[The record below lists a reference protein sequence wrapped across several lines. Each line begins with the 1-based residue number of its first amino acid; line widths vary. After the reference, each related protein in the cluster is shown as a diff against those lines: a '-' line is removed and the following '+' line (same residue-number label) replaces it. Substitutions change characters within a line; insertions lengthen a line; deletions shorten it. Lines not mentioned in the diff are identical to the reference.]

1 MNGPNRTP
9 GRALFLLAAL
19 AAPAAAQEAVPPL
32 RILTEAFRDAARER
46 LFAPPPPA
54 RVGEEL
60 APDGRVAR
68 LLEDL
73 DLDLRLFESAE
84 DDDLAPGFGLDL
96 AKTLRPSRGDAEPA
110 LDLRIEGLV
119 AAEREQNP
127 DDSLSTALRLR
138 WSGARTLGP
147 PERSRAAVAEALER
161 PEVESLRAL
170 DPVRFERLAARFDPA
185 VTSALGSDP
194 DFAALTESWVESL
207 APRLAPELAWSFEL
221 ASALESNQ
229 DFSSRQV
236 ALGGAVAA
244 RLVGLD
250 PDSALS
256 RANLFDLPAAVL
268 RWLTGTDERFGLT
281 GQALPGVVAGLDVVD
296 AARDEVRGSLTDDES
311 FLRARL
317 ELALAS
323 HAFTLD
329 ERPVELGLR
338 WRFFQELDAPAE
350 VRGAGSDDTSHLEL
364 RLGFRRGWFLAWTAG
379 ELPLDPSYDSTVTVG
394 YGVRF

>member
-9 GRALFLLAAL
+9 GRALLLLAAL
-19 AAPAAAQEAVPPL
+19 ALPAGAQEVVPPL
-32 RILTEAFRDAARER
+32 RILSEAFRDAAREH
-46 LFAPPPPA
+46 LLAPPPPA
-54 RVGEEL
+54 RVGAEP
-60 APDGRVAR
+60 APDGRLAR

-127 DDSLSTALRLR
+127 DDSLSSALRLR

-147 PERSRAAVAEALER
+147 PERGRAAVAEALEL
-161 PEVESLRAL
+161 PEVAALRAL
-170 DPVRFERLAARFDPA
+170 DPERFERLAARFDPA
-185 VTSALGSDP
+185 ATGALASDP
-194 DFAALTESWVESL
+194 DFVALAERHVESL
-207 APRLAPELAWSFEL
+207 APRLAPELAWSLEL

-236 ALGGAVAA
+236 ALGGAFAA

-296 AARDEVRGSLTDDES
+296 AARDEVRGALTDDES

-338 WRFFQELDAPAE
+338 WRFFQELDAPSE
-350 VRGAGSDDTSHLEL
+350 VRRAGGDDTSHLEL
-364 RLGFRRGWFLAWTAG
+364 RLAFPRGWFLAWTAG
-379 ELPLDPSYDSTVTVG
+379 ELPLDPSYDSTVTLG
-394 YGVRF
+394 YALSF